1 MEVEKAS
8 HSVNM
13 LCRVLKVSKSGFYA
27 WRGRTPSRRELA
39 DAALRKQ
46 IEDIHSSSR
55 GTYGAPRVHAEL
67 RSGSGVR
74 CSRKRV
80 ARLMREAGIQGI
92 SRRKAVGCTHRNPK
106 DPLAPDLVQRAFTAE
121 APNLLWV
128 ADITQHPTAEG
139 WLNCAAV
146 MDAFSRRIV
155 GWAMGER
162 IGTELVIDAVNMAT
176 RTRKPKPGTIH
187 HSDHGAQYTS
197 IAFGQRLRE
206 AGLVGSMGSI
216 GDCYDNAMMES
227 FWATLQTELLDRQ
240 RHWPSRDLLRSEI
253 FWFIEGFYNRQRLHS
268 SLGMLTPDEFERRWV
283 ATATDRQSRAS

>member
-1 MEVEKAS
+1 MEVEKAI

-27 WRGRTPSRRELA
+27 WRGRTPSRREMA
-39 DAALRKQ
+39 DAELRKQ
-46 IEDIHSSSR
+46 IEDIHSNSR

-67 RSGSGVR
+67 RSGRGVR

-80 ARLMREAGIQGI
+80 ARLMREAGIQGV
-92 SRRKAVGCTHRNPK
+92 SRRRTVGCTHRNPK
-106 DPLAPDLVQRAFTAE
+106 DPLAPDLVQREFTAE

-139 WLNCAAV
+139 WLYCAAV
-146 MDAFSRRIV
+146 MDTFSRRIV

-162 IGTELVIDAVNMAT
+162 IGTELVIDAVNMAM
-176 RTRKPKPGTIH
+176 RTRKPEPGTIH

-240 RHWPSRDLLRSEI
+240 RHWPSRALLRSEI